1 MNELTNVTNQ
11 QVQTAQAQKGG
22 SKVVEFF
29 MSPLFAGLLGGAI
42 GAGTALITLKAQK
55 EARMAA
61 EANLKNTKLQARI
74 GGFDKELAA
83 EFPQEVEVMTEEE
96 YKKQIENNSPQNV

>member
-11 QVQTAQAQKGG
+11 QQVQTTQTQKG

-42 GAGTALITLKAQK
+42 GAGTAYITLKAQK
-55 EARMAA
+55 EARLAA

-83 EFPQEVEVMTEEE
+83 EFSNEVEVMTEEE
-96 YKKQIENNSPQNV
+96 YKKQIENNSQNA